1 MLEWKIPVYNVIGG
15 VRAVKTIKY
24 DDNKIDETMSKLYDA
39 YNAFVANSGKYPT
52 AVIMNYLDYEN
63 VALYESRLNVGLTM
77 PTTFQGCTI
86 LVSDNEKLLP
96 EFFLLDAH
104 DQYSK
109 ILTEKFTRG

>member
-1 MLEWKIPVYNVIGG
+1 MIEWKIPVYNVIGG

-63 VALYESRLNVGLTM
+63 VALYTSRLDQTIEM
-77 PTTFQGCTI
+77 PTEFQGCTI
-86 LVSDNEKLLP
+86 LVADNEKLLP

-104 DQYSK
+104 EQYKK
-109 ILTEKFTRG
+109 ILTEKYSR